1 MTTKKQNEVQAPE
14 SGEIKQAE
22 AKPAEAKQAQAKGAT
37 YLAKLSPYVGAVRE
51 FICKNEALG
60 WTADFT
66 LNAHVDEEEGWAEVP
81 RALYD
86 YLAKTNEQLKE
97 SANKTAVD
105 KYLLKT
111 K

>member
-1 MTTKKQNEVQAPE
+1 MTTKKQNEAQAPE
-14 SGEIKQAE
+14 GGENKQPD
-22 AKPAEAKQAQAKGAT
+22 AKPAQAKGVV

-60 WTADFT
+60 WDADFT
-66 LNAHVDEEEGWAEVP
+66 LIAHVEEAEGWTEVP
-81 RALYD
+81 KELYD
-86 YLAKTNEQLKE
+86 YLAETNEQLKE